1 MHRAIWYIVLIEKRG
16 YKVVYVPQTK
26 KLKDIKLQNNHL
38 SSLASRTTKHVLL
51 LIHID
56 SMTVG
61 SFGNSGVKHLPPTA
75 HPHIPPSL
83 ASSVFSPW
91 IPVHPSTYFFFI
103 VSRYSCFYG
112 HTMHAL
118 VMSGKT
124 MPQVTVIIPLGA
136 CPFPWASTE
145 VNCT

>member
-26 KLKDIKLQNNHL
+26 KLKDIKLQNNHS

-83 ASSVFSPW
+83 APSVFSPW
-91 IPVHPSTYFFFI
+91 IPVHPSTYFFSLFPGI
-103 VSRYSCFYG
+103 HVSTDTQC
-112 HTMHAL
+112 
-118 VMSGKT
+118 V
-124 MPQVTVIIPLGA
+124 P
-136 CPFPWASTE
+136 
-145 VNCT
+145 